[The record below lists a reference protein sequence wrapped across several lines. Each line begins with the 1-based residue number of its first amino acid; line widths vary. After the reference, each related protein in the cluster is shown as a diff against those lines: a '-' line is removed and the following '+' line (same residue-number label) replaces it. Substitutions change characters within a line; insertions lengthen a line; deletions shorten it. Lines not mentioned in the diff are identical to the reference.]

1 MNNLQNMKKY
11 QSNSETGLSNDDQFN
26 SEDKKNQIGENEND
40 EEFIDLS
47 NI

>member
-26 SEDKKNQIGENEND
+26 LEDKKNQIGENEND